1 MRSISTIVLL
11 SMPIWLVA
19 QQGTAQAPVLNHK
32 SPAPIAGDRQPDRT
46 GDRSD
51 ALTLMTENFENGLNG
66 WTVETP
72 TGNVPWEL
80 TSTGNDAG
88 YTPGP
93 LQGTSSYP
101 GGHWIQADS
110 DAHGTVGTPENTTIT
125 SPPLLGFGDTHYMML
140 RFEQSFRQLNDDQTL
155 VHVSGDGGEHWV
167 TYPVN
172 QDLPGNQMTPGAPE
186 AQMVTMNISSAL
198 TPLSNDIR
206 IRFEWI
212 SDEGYTY
219 SWQVDE
225 ISLLPVPQNNL
236 TMLDLIGEEHA
247 AGTGYYGTP
256 CTSYPLGEMR
266 TLNYQ
271 AVIGNNGSLAQTNVR
286 LRAEITGP
294 DGLTST
300 HISPAITLT
309 PAAQDTL
316 LLPGIQ
322 PQDLVGDYHYVF
334 TVLQDQE
341 DAEPDDNVQEF
352 TIRVDNEVFAR
363 DEGQVENSRDNGG
376 DGYELGNRFW
386 VQGYDRT
393 LEGVDVAVGPGTE
406 PGALITAIVYEGLNS
421 YVGSSDL
428 YTISASDINVY
439 GGTHFIHLPLL
450 IPATLDN
457 ERMYLACVY
466 VQTDYG
472 NVFTGT
478 SGTSEPQLSL
488 VRPLDSQSW
497 YYTTATPMVR
507 MRLVNDVGVE
517 TLSPVGAGLRAW
529 PSPFEDE
536 ATISFT
542 NERAS
547 AVRWEMRDPAGRL
560 VRNGNWGSVPTG
572 ERRFTLDGTDL
583 ETGVYTVMVETGGVR
598 STVKLVHQARR

>member
-1 MRSISTIVLL
+1 
-11 SMPIWLVA
+11 
-19 QQGTAQAPVLNHK
+19 
-32 SPAPIAGDRQPDRT
+32 
-46 GDRSD
+46 
-51 ALTLMTENFENGLNG
+51 MTENFENGLNG
-66 WTVETP
+66 WTVETQA
-72 TGNVPWEL
+72 GDVSWEL

-93 LQGTSSYP
+93 LEGTSGFP

-110 DAHGTVGTPENTTIT
+110 DAHGTAGTPENTTIT
-125 SPPLLGFGDTHYMML
+125 SPPLLGFEGTHYMML

-186 AQMVTMNISSAL
+186 AQTVLMNISAAL

-212 SDEGYTY
+212 SNEGYTY

-225 ISLLPVPQNNL
+225 ISLLSVPHDNL

-286 LRAEITGP
+286 LRAEVTGP

-300 HISPAITLT
+300 HFSPAISLA

-316 LLPGIQ
+316 LLQGIQ
-322 PQDLVGDYHYVF
+322 PQDMIGDYHYVF

-341 DAEPDDNVQEF
+341 DAEPQDNVKEF
-352 TIRVDNEVFAR
+352 TIRVDQEVFAR
-363 DEGQVENSRDNGG
+363 DEGQVDNSRDNGG
-376 DGYELGNRFW
+376 EGYELGNRFW

-450 IPATLDN
+450 IPTTLDN

-466 VQTDYG
+466 VQTDDG

-488 VRPLDSQSW
+488 VRSLDSQSW

-517 TLSPVGAGLRAW
+517 TLSPVGPGIHAW

-536 ATISFT
+536 ATVSFT
-542 NERAS
+542 NERAG
-547 AVRWEMRDPAGRL
+547 AVRWEMRDAAGRL
-560 VRNGNWGSVPTG
+560 VQQGDLGTLPVG
-572 ERRFTLDGTDL
+572 ERRFILDGKDL
-583 ETGVYTVMVETGGVR
+583 EAGVYTVMVGTGGVR

>member
-1 MRSISTIVLL
+1 
-11 SMPIWLVA
+11 
-19 QQGTAQAPVLNHK
+19 
-32 SPAPIAGDRQPDRT
+32 
-46 GDRSD
+46 
-51 ALTLMTENFENGLNG
+51 MTENFENGLNG
-66 WTVETP
+66 WTVETQA
-72 TGNVPWEL
+72 GDVSWEL

-93 LQGTSSYP
+93 LEGTSGFP

-110 DAHGTVGTPENTTIT
+110 DAHGTAGTPENTTIT
-125 SPPLLGFGDTHYMML
+125 SPPLLGFEGTHYMML

-186 AQMVTMNISSAL
+186 AQTVLMNISAAL

-212 SDEGYTY
+212 SNEGYTY

-225 ISLLPVPQNNL
+225 ISLLSVPHDNL

-286 LRAEITGP
+286 LRAEVTGP

-300 HISPAITLT
+300 HFSPAISLA

-316 LLPGIQ
+316 LLQGIQ
-322 PQDLVGDYHYVF
+322 PQDMIGDYHYVF

-341 DAEPDDNVQEF
+341 DAEPQDNVKEF
-352 TIRVDNEVFAR
+352 TIRVDQEVFAR
-363 DEGQVENSRDNGG
+363 DEGQVDNSRDNGG
-376 DGYELGNRFW
+376 EGYELGNRFW

-450 IPATLDN
+450 IPTTLDN

-488 VRPLDSQSW
+488 VRSLDSQSW

-517 TLSPVGAGLRAW
+517 TLSPVGPGIHAW

-536 ATISFT
+536 ATVSFT
-542 NERAS
+542 NERAG
-547 AVRWEMRDPAGRL
+547 AVRWEMRDAAGRL
-560 VRNGNWGSVPTG
+560 VQQGDLGTLPVG
-572 ERRFTLDGTDL
+572 ERRFTLDGKDL
-583 ETGVYTVMVETGGVR
+583 EAGVYTVMVGTGGVR